1 MSDSWVISQKEELRS
16 DFLKLVLYGEW
27 NVVLEMVYI
36 PSILY
41 VSSAGF
47 EAWPQKQDLAV
58 CYDGKDD
65 FAWWDLMS

>member
-47 EAWPQKQDLAV
+47 EA
-58 CYDGKDD
+58 
-65 FAWWDLMS
+65 